1 MCSSSTESR
10 STGSTDT
17 VSSRCAVFGGK
28 RLLRAPEG
36 ESLNP
41 IIKGCFAVEAGGVGV
56 VDVVSQLVEAAP
68 THGNALD
75 LAPGADLGMAEH
87 AVPLDR
93 VLAG

>member
-17 VSSRCAVFGGK
+17 VSSRWAVFGGK

-36 ESLNP
+36 DSLNP
-41 IIKGCFAVEAGGVGV
+41 IIKGCFGVQAARVGV
-56 VDVVSQLVEAAP
+56 VDAVPELVEAAP

-75 LAPGADLGMAEH
+75 LAPGAVLGLVGH
-87 AVPLDR
+87 AVLLDR

>member
-1 MCSSSTESR
+1 M
-10 STGSTDT
+10 TGSTDT
-17 VSSRCAVFGGK
+17 VSSRWAVFGGK

-36 ESLNP
+36 DSLNP
-41 IIKGCFAVEAGGVGV
+41 IKGCFAVEAAGVGV

-75 LAPGADLGMAEH
+75 LAPGAVLGLAGH
-87 AVPLDR
+87 AVLLDR